1 MSVRNESSF
10 LFHGSAFGLA
20 ARFDH
25 PEKVTIPTQAMAV
38 LAPTGGEASSTVKAF
53 QYKDAIMFDE
63 ATARVVGAQDPDG
76 SYHTEVTATIRG
88 LRFLQLVQADLI
100 VARVNSIH
108 RPRETRTGVIEE
120 SEVTLTGSAIE
131 GLYIAG
137 RKLDFELDCE
147 AFSVNATFDKLRKA
161 KRGSMFGHRGAKE
174 TLIRASVVKSIDCTR
189 ITDAEKKKTADPK
202 YILPGVRSEDNV
214 VWVPHFGKIF
224 LGEVIVQRGYRRI
237 NMLRMELGCGT
248 GGGGTAGGGEGNG
261 AEIPP
266 KGF

>member
-1 MSVRNESSF
+1 MSVKSESSF

-38 LAPTGGEASSTVKAF
+38 LAPTGGEASSTVKSF
-53 QYKDAIMFDE
+53 QYKDAIMFEE
-63 ATARVVGAQDPDG
+63 ATARVVGSQDPDG
-76 SYHTEVTATIRG
+76 SYHTDVTATIRG

-108 RPRETRTGVIEE
+108 RPRETRKGIIDEA
-120 SEVTLTGSAIE
+120 EVTVTGSAIE

-137 RKLDFELDCE
+137 KKLNFEMDCE
-147 AFSVNATFDKLRKA
+147 VFSHNATFDKLRKA
-161 KRGSMFGHRGAKE
+161 KRGAMYSHSGAKE
-174 TLIRASVVKSIDCTR
+174 TLIRDSVVKAIDCQR
-189 ITDAEKKKTADPK
+189 ITDAERKKTADPK
-202 YILPGVRSEDNV
+202 YILPGVRVDGNV

-224 LGEVIVQRGYRRI
+224 IGEVIIQRGYRRI

-261 AEIPP
+261 GEIPP
-266 KGF
+266 MAF